1 MSDVQARTSE
11 SEPKPATAVA
21 VGAQPAGWT
30 DAGAGHDQGSFGRA
44 LAAAREARSMSLAD
58 AAAQLRLHVRQVQA
72 IEAEDLSALPEA
84 PFVRG
89 YVRNYAKL
97 VDLPPEPLLALVNAR
112 LKPGDPLR
120 SPLSATAVSPLQR
133 TPKEPIS
140 GRVVVGGVVVV
151 LGILALVG
159 WWTVRDGTSPP
170 PPSPVAA
177 PSRAPAPEAPAAAA
191 PATTPAVSAEE
202 GGQAAEAPPVGET
215 PAAAAAPDSTALR
228 LTFRDRSWV
237 EVRQADGTVLV
248 SQNNAAGTT
257 RVIEGKP
264 PYLLVIGNASKVTLE
279 YGGRTVDLAPSIGR
293 DDVARLRLE

>member
-1 MSDVQARTSE
+1 MSDVQARTNE
-11 SEPKPATAVA
+11 SELQPATAAAVVA
-21 VGAQPAGWT
+21 RPAGRT

-72 IEAEDLSALPEA
+72 IEAEDLAALPEA

-120 SPLSATAVSPLQR
+120 SPQSATAVNPLQR

-140 GRVVVGGVVVV
+140 GRLVVGGVVVV
-151 LGILALVG
+151 LGILALIG
-159 WWTVRDGTSPP
+159 WWTVRDGTNPP
-170 PPSPVAA
+170 PRSPVVT
-177 PSRAPAPEAPAAAA
+177 PSRAPAPETPAAA
-191 PATTPAVSAEE
+191 TPAVSAAE
-202 GGQAAEAPPVGET
+202 GGQAAEAPPVEVA
-215 PAAAAAPDSTALR
+215 PAAAAAAAPDSTALR

-279 YGGRTVDLAPSIGR
+279 YGGRTVDLAPSISR

>member
-1 MSDVQARTSE
+1 MSDVQARASA
-11 SEPKPATAVA
+11 PAVQPATPLAG
-21 VGAQPAGWT
+21 GAQPDGGT
-30 DAGAGHDQGSFGRA
+30 EAGAGHDQGSFGRA
-44 LAAAREARSMSLAD
+44 LAAAREARCMSLAD

-72 IEAEDLSALPEA
+72 IEAEDMAALPEA

-120 SPLSATAVSPLQR
+120 LHLSAAAVSPLHR
-133 TPKEPIS
+133 TPREPIS
-140 GRVVVGGVVVV
+140 GRLVVGGVVA
-151 LGILALVG
+151 LLCALAFLG
-159 WWTVRDGTSPP
+159 WWTMRGETAP
-170 PPSPVAA
+170 PPSTAVAT
-177 PSRAPAPEAPAAAA
+177 PAPAPAREQDVQAAARPQEPAAEEEQAAVVPPAETAAAA
-191 PATTPAVSAEE
+191 S
-202 GGQAAEAPPVGET
+202 
-215 PAAAAAPDSTALR
+215 DSRALR
-228 LTFRDRSWV
+228 LTFADRSWV

-279 YGGRTVDLAPSIGR
+279 YGGRTVDLAPSISR
-293 DDVARLRLE
+293 DGVARLRLE